1 MDANEEKMVEITNE
15 KNFEECILIYIEKII
30 NHLTINKNINKTTN
44 FYIEDKSLVEI
55 PIVILLGG
63 SSYKIFKL
71 FFIF

>member
-63 SSYKIFKL
+63 SAYKIFKL